1 MSFFDKA
8 GKFAEKAGEKMA
20 RAASGVA
27 DKSKLLA
34 EKTKLK
40 SQINSENSNINKA
53 YTELGKRYFEI
64 SSENPSAEYEAIII
78 EIKASMAHI
87 TELQQQIAALET
99 ENTCPKCGSP
109 MKKDQ
114 QFCQTCG
121 TRQENYVDIPASDV
135 EVVQN
140 TENVSDQK
148 NEQ

>member
-1 MSFFDKA
+1 MGFFDKA

-40 SQINSENSNINKA
+40 SQISTENSNINKA
-53 YTELGKRYFEI
+53 YTELGKRYFEV
-64 SSENPSAEYEAIII
+64 SGENPSAEYESIISG
-78 EIKASMAHI
+78 IKTSMAHI

-99 ENTCPKCGSP
+99 ENTCSKCGAP
-109 MKKDQ
+109 LKKDQ

-121 TRQENYVDIPASDV
+121 TKQENYVDIPAADV

-140 TENVSDQK
+140 SDSISDQK
-148 NEQ
+148 VDQ

>member
-64 SSENPSAEYEAIII
+64 SGENPSAEYEAV
-78 EIKASMAHI
+78 I

-121 TRQENYVDIPASDV
+121 TRQENYVDIPAADV

-140 TENVSDQK
+140 AENVSDQK